1 MRAST
6 GGTLQASLAIY
17 QFGAGNVS
25 KRPPLD
31 EIRNILRSGETRTR
45 KAKRIADEIRLAG
58 DYHWAGI
65 YQLEAEEIAILGWS
79 GAGLPAHPRFLVTQ
93 GLCGAAVASRSAV
106 VVGDVSTD
114 ARYLTTFGNT
124 RSEMIVPVMGPAG
137 TGVIGLVDIESDRPN
152 AFMDDDRAMVERCA
166 FSLLS
171 LWDA

>member
-1 MRAST
+1 M
-6 GGTLQASLAIY
+6 
-17 QFGAGNVS
+17 S

-31 EIRNILRSGETRTR
+31 EIRNILRSGEARIR
-45 KAKRIADEIRLAG
+45 KAERIADEIRLAG
-58 DYHWAGI
+58 DYHWVGI

-79 GAGLPAHPRFLVTQ
+79 GTGLPAHPRFPVRQ

-114 ARYLTTFGNT
+114 ARYLTTFGST

-137 TGVIGLVDIESDRPN
+137 TGVIGLVDIESDHPH
-152 AFMDDDRAMVERCA
+152 AFTDDDRAMVERCA
-166 FSLLS
+166 LSVLS